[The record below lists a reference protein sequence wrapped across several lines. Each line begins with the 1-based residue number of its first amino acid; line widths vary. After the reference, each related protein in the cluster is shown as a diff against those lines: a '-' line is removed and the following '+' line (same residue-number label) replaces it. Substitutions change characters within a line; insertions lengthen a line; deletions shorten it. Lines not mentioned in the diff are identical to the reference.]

1 MPLHFSRWSRTHS
14 LSLVPPGTVK
24 PEDTREDGTS
34 EKRSCRRQRAPERT
48 ERARKGVVREK
59 ESSPEAST
67 REDGTSEKR
76 SCPRKGVVA
85 GSEHPR
91 GRNERM
97 RVSPLS
103 MLKDKRQTKEEEK
116 AEEALY
122 RKKRKER
129 RSNVSEK
136 EKRKKKER
144 KEKENGERSSE
155 SETASGA

>member
-34 EKRSCRRQRAPERT
+34 EKRSRRLKRAPERT
-48 ERARKGVVREK
+48 ERARKGVVAGSEHLRGGNEREK

-76 SCPRKGVVA
+76 SYPRKGVVA
-85 GSEHPR
+85 GSEHLR

-122 RKKRKER
+122 RKKRKG
-129 RSNVSEK
+129 
-136 EKRKKKER
+136 KKER
-144 KEKENGERSSE
+144 KKRMEGKKGKGEWR
-155 SETASGA
+155 AIL